1 MYARVSSGE
10 QKTKGDLD
18 RQAIE
23 VLEGF
28 TGTIKNPVIMSELE
42 NMIEEKGQETINK
55 IFTEYFMVTVSKA
68 MKCDRL
74 AEALEDKNCTIE
86 QLKEILYE

>member
-1 MYARVSSGE
+1 MKPYEKPNFFYYAV
-10 QKTKGDLD
+10 
-18 RQAIE
+18 
-23 VLEGF
+23 
-28 TGTIKNPVIMSELE
+28 PE

-74 AEALEDKNCTIE
+74 AKALEDKNCTIE